1 MSRIGRQPVPIPAGV
16 DVRVTDGVVEVK
28 GPKGALNY
36 AHHPEIRVEVKEGA
50 IHVTRPTDEPKHR
63 SLHGLVRTLIANLVE
78 GVTKGYERSLE
89 INGVGYRAQLEGNT
103 VSLSL
108 GFAAPIQYVPPEGV
122 DVTVEG
128 NRVIVRGIDKKMV
141 GEVAAKIRSFRP
153 PEPYNGKGVKYLEE
167 VIKRKAGKAT
177 A

>member
-1 MSRIGRQPVPIPAGV
+1 MSRIGKIPVPIPDGV
-16 DVRVTDGVVEVK
+16 EVNLADGVVKVK
-28 GPKGALNY
+28 GPKGALEY
-36 AHHPEIRVEVKEGA
+36 AHHPEIRVEVKDGA
-50 IHVTRPTDEPKHR
+50 IHVTRPSDEPKHR
-63 SLHGLVRTLIANLVE
+63 SLHGLVRSLIANCIE
-78 GVTKGYERSLE
+78 GVTKGYERTLE
-89 INGVGYRAQLEGNT
+89 INGVGYRAQVEGKS

-108 GFAAPIQYVPPEGV
+108 GFAAPIQYDPPEGV
-122 DVTVEG
+122 DVSVEG
-128 NRVIVRGIDKKMV
+128 NKVIVRGIDKKMV